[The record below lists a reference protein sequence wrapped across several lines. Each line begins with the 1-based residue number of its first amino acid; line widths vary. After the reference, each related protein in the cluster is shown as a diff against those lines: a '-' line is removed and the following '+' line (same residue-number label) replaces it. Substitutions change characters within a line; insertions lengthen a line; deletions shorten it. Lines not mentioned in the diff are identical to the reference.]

1 MRGAKLLVRGPE
13 PFGQNAVL
21 CHAVQD
27 AVRPHHGGIHRP
39 GEYEEK
45 GIFVEGI
52 PDGGETIYTV
62 KAEEINLCY
71 MGKTAHALKEDEIK
85 EIGDIDILFVPLGE
99 TAEDVKKATALISKI
114 DPKIVIPT
122 FYNDL
127 TLHEFKKAEGIVDGE
142 LDILKIK
149 KSELPMDERK
159 NIVLTN

>member
-1 MRGAKLLVRGPE
+1 MQIRNNGIETEVVTKNSKIDLGSQVRIDG
-13 PFGQNAVL
+13 FVL
-21 CHAVQD
+21 
-27 AVRPHHGGIHRP
+27 PGP